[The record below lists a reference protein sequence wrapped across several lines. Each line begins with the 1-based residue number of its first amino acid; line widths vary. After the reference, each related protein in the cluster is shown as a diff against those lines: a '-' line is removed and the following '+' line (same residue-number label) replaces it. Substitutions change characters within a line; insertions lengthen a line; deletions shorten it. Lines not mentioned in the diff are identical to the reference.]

1 MSKVTIENLK
11 INSTLLDFINKEAI
25 PGTNIKVENFWR
37 SFDEAVHELAPIN
50 KNLIDKNKKFKKKLM
65 TGMLL
70 KKIKVLNLK
79 ST

>member
-50 KNLIDKNKKFKKKLM
+50 KNLIDKRI
-65 TGMLL
+65 
-70 KKIKVLNLK
+70 KIQKN
-79 ST
+79 